1 MSTPAHTKDPYCVGK
16 MDGSAPEHRW
26 LVRALLFDYM
36 WPQPQAKWADKPRRL
51 LWNHLVVRSP
61 VCEEVEE
68 DGAGSGGI
76 FWNSIDCDQKPKCKN
91 SGIDFKPENKPSYP
105 NGSKFWQ
112 YCCKQKKEECW
123 KTDSCDPDCTRG
135 VQDRIRHLSSDVGF
149 YLKWDYD
156 EEGFPRGCGVFD
168 AIVDSKAPDVTFKFS
183 QGPVK
188 RIGTPWRVFDQRK
201 EKYDEGTNSWFT
213 EQGRIV
219 DCPKQVI
226 RCNSS
231 YIYIYANYYYNIYIH
246 HKSFS

>member
-36 WPQPQAKWADKPRRL
+36 WPQPQPKWADKPRRL

-91 SGIDFKPENKPSYP
+91 SGIDFKPENKPSFP
-105 NGSKFWQ
+105 DGSKFWQ

-156 EEGFPRGCGVFD
+156 EEGYPRGCGVFD
-168 AIVDSKAPDVTFKFS
+168 AIVDSKAPDVTFKFGE
-183 QGPVK
+183 GPVK
-188 RIGTPWRVFDQRK
+188 RIGVPWRVFDQRK
-201 EKYDEGTNSWFT
+201 EKYDEGTNSWFM

-226 RCNSS
+226 RS
-231 YIYIYANYYYNIYIH
+231 I
-246 HKSFS
+246 

>member
-1 MSTPAHTKDPYCVGK
+1 

-36 WPQPQAKWADKPRRL
+36 WPQPQPNWPDKPRRL
-51 LWNHLVVRSP
+51 LWNHIVMRSP

-68 DGAGSGGI
+68 DAGASMGE
-76 FWNSIDCDQKPKCKN
+76 FWNSVDCDKKPKCKN
-91 SGIDFKPENKPSYP
+91 SGMQFKPENKAAFYKP

-123 KTDSCDPDCTRG
+123 KTDTCDPDCTRG

-156 EEGFPRGCGVFD
+156 KEGWPTGCGVFD
-168 AIVDSKAPDVTFKFS
+168 AFIDSKAPGVPLKFN
-183 QGPVK
+183 GDFVPRVGYGWK
-188 RIGTPWRVFDQRK
+188 VFDRRA
-201 EKYDEGTNSWFT
+201 EKYDNGTKSWFA
-213 EQGRIV
+213 EPGRIA

-226 RCNSS
+226 HFSWQIRYC
-231 YIYIYANYYYNIYIH
+231 IPLL
-246 HKSFS
+246 SFSTVSAFISNMCVINLFLQ